1 MGERFMIVN
10 KLYGSL
16 AQIFGA
22 EPDLQRSGF
31 LQSATVLGLALL
43 IAGID
48 PSRAAAQ
55 ATGRVEVRAMVVDV
69 TASRSAVAS
78 LRWLLGQKRDLR
90 KERGLAT
97 IEVSRKKRQVAINYL
112 KN

>member
-1 MGERFMIVN
+1 MTVN
-10 KLYGSL
+10 KLYSSL
-16 AQIFGA
+16 AQIFGDVA
-22 EPDLQRSGF
+22 GLHPSAF
-31 LQSATVLGLALL
+31 IQSATVLGLALL
-43 IAGID
+43 LAGIN
-48 PSRAAAQ
+48 PARASAQ
-55 ATGRVEVRAMVVDV
+55 ATGRVEVRATVVDV